1 MILEYKVKEN
11 DYFNNLKDLL
21 KNHFEI
27 SDRLLVKLKHDKK
40 LYINNFPVSVNASL
54 HANDLVSI
62 WIDFVEDNSNI
73 VPTKMDLKI
82 IYEDDAFLVIDKPAG
97 IPVHPSQNHFEDSLS
112 NGVRFYFDTIGLKK
126 LIRPVNRLDKD
137 TSRFSCFC

>member
-54 HANDLVSI
+54 NTHDLVSI

-82 IYEDDAFLVIDKPAG
+82 IYEDDAFLVINKPAG